1 MRREIL
7 HQDDLLKPDL
17 FGEIVLA
24 LSGIVIFMPLLL
36 IVALALTQN
45 SASW

>member
-1 MRREIL
+1 MRQEIL
-7 HQDDLLKPDL
+7 HQDDLLEPDL

-24 LSGIVIFMPLLL
+24 LSGIVIFVPLLL

-45 SASW
+45 SAPW